1 MPSRTKTKVK
11 INRIKIVLAEKDMSI
26 KELAVKMKKAP
37 TTIYRFCRNERQP
50 SLPMLLEIA
59 KALDVDIR
67 DLLNPSK

>member
-1 MPSRTKTKVK
+1 MPQRTKTKVK

-26 KELAVKMKKAP
+26 KDLALKMKKAP

-50 SLPMLLEIA
+50 SLTMLLEIA

>member
-1 MPSRTKTKVK
+1 MPTKAPKKVK

-26 KELAVKMKKAP
+26 KDLAVKLKKAP

-59 KALDVDIR
+59 KVLDVDIR
-67 DLLNPSK
+67 ELINPSK